1 MDSGIC
7 EKRLRAT
14 LEKFGGVLKYGKH
27 GAESGECCALELL
40 AEDMGLG
47 HTDSPRD
54 THTWDL
60 RSLNDMNVPDD
71 VRTEHLIPVL
81 AAYAGSMDWDV
92 KRQMEVSEKVL
103 LGMFRK
109 VIAQYIDDP
118 KTKQQFA
125 DVHSVDT
132 MIEAC
137 NDLARA
143 RDIARARARAL
154 ALDLALDLARDLALD
169 LARDLALDRARAL
182 DKKIRD
188 SGFALMDRMVML
200 GIQTETRAMERTQQ
214 DILVEK

>member
-143 RDIARARARAL
+143 REVRHVFPRCKFHQLRQRQRTIHHQQPSVLGFCAPCDARSCKSRQAAAAILLRRL
-154 ALDLALDLARDLALD
+154 RFCFWRKEKLR
-169 LARDLALDRARAL
+169 
-182 DKKIRD
+182 
-188 SGFALMDRMVML
+188 
-200 GIQTETRAMERTQQ
+200 RTT
-214 DILVEK
+214 I